1 MQESGYLAKQLLAA
15 FQQEMLDVHGSDCKT
30 KGTIEVDITSKNAR
44 DFEYRYI
51 VEGGKY
57 VCLSPDVIGNYI
69 GKTVHMRSP
78 MYCTGDKICNICGG
92 EMSYKLG
99 TLNIGLGCSKVAT
112 TLLRLGMKKFH
123 ISNLKSVQID
133 VNDMLI

>member
-1 MQESGYLAKQLLAA
+1 MQT
-15 FQQEMLDVHGSDCKT
+15 EMLDVHGSDCGT
-30 KGTIEVDITSKNAR
+30 KRTIEVTLSNRNSK

-51 VEGGKY
+51 VEGSKL
-57 VCLSPDVIGNYI
+57 VCLTPENMPRYI

-78 MYCTGDKICNICGG
+78 MYCLGDKTCNMCAG
-92 EMSYKLG
+92 EMNYKLG
-99 TLNIGLGCSKVAT
+99 ILNIGLGCSKVAT

-123 ISNLKSVQID
+123 ISNLKSTQID

>member
-1 MQESGYLAKQLLAA
+1 MQT
-15 FQQEMLDVHGSDCKT
+15 EMLDVHGSDCET
-30 KGTIEVDITSKNAR
+30 KRTIEVTLTNRNSK

-51 VEGGKY
+51 VEGSKL
-57 VCLSPDVIGNYI
+57 VCLTPENMPRYI

-78 MYCTGDKICNICGG
+78 MYCLGDKTCNMCAG
-92 EMSYKLG
+92 EMNYKLG
-99 TLNIGLGCSKVAT
+99 ILNIGLGCSKVAT

-123 ISNLKSVQID
+123 ISNLKSTQID

>member
-1 MQESGYLAKQLLAA
+1 MQT
-15 FQQEMLDVHGSDCKT
+15 EMLDAHGSDCGT
-30 KGTIEVDITSKNAR
+30 KKTIEVTLTNRNTK

-51 VEGGKY
+51 VEGSKLVCLTPENMPKY
-57 VCLSPDVIGNYI
+57 V

-78 MYCTGDKICNICGG
+78 MYCLGDKTCNMCAG
-92 EMSYKLG
+92 EMNYKLG
-99 TLNIGLGCSKVAT
+99 ILNIGLGCSKVAT

-123 ISNLKSVQID
+123 ISNLKSTQID